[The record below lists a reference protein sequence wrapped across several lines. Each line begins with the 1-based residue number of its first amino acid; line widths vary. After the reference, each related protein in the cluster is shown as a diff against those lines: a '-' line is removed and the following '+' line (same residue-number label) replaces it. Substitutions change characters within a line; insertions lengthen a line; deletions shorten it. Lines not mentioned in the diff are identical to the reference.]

1 MTVDCLVDA
10 MKTILSF
17 CKRTEL
23 PGTKPGNT
31 LPSVKDA
38 FAKKAK
44 YMNFKK
50 VSIENIYYLFSSYWH
65 FVVER

>member
-1 MTVDCLVDA
+1 MLLSNDCFVDA

-17 CKRTEL
+17 CKKTEL
-23 PGTKPGNT
+23 PETKPGNT

-50 VSIENIYYLFSSYWH
+50 
-65 FVVER
+65 